1 MPTLTFEGSVY
12 ASTEVDRRELVTVAP
27 FESVD
32 VVMNRVQ
39 STVLDTE
46 QHELNFTDLPS
57 NQATVLMLS
66 ISEGDVDVV
75 ITDAAS
81 DTTSFNMTD
90 SSMMILLGTPI
101 TGITIT
107 ANADTVYD
115 LIAGA

>member
-12 ASTEVDRRELVTVAP
+12 ASTAVDRRELVTVAP

-39 STVLDTE
+39 STVLDGE
-46 QHELNFTDLPS
+46 QHELNFTDMP
-57 NQATVLMLS
+57 NNKATVLMLS

-75 ITDAAS
+75 ITDDAS
-81 DTTSFNMTD
+81 DTVLYNMVS
-90 SSMMILLGTPI
+90 SSMIIQLGTII